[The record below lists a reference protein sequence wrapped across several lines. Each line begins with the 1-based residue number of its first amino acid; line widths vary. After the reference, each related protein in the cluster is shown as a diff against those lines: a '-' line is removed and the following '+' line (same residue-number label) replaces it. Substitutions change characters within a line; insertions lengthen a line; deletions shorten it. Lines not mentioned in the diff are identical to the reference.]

1 LACRHRDSPRVAF
14 EKTYTTFLHGHLQ
27 QSQEQAA
34 REYERVRESSPEWA
48 WKFRLLEAKSLLWR
62 GNYIE
67 MLALFNAP
75 PARPGDKELLIELLA
90 LKGAAH
96 ARLHEFQEA
105 DENLG
110 EAAQLCQAIP
120 PASCGD
126 VLASRGVLATQ
137 QGQTASAKD
146 FFEQSLQF
154 ARARNDRFLEIG
166 ALLNLG
172 YAALRSEH
180 YDEAIDWSERTYQAS
195 TEIGA
200 DDIAQTALGN
210 LGWAYYNLGDSE
222 RSLELSLD
230 AEQRATRVGDRI
242 DQLSWITNAGYVY
255 AAEGDLG
262 RAKQSYREALDLA
275 TKLNGKGDEYN
286 ALRALALVSIESDE
300 TEQARQ
306 YADQAFRMANSDKN
320 RSDELYPLLVEGLI
334 AAKTSDRPEAERLF
348 REVEQDEHSS
358 ASLKWRAE
366 HGLAQLYEEEKRPDE
381 ADREYRSALGT
392 FETARSS
399 LKRNDARLPFSS
411 NVSRIYD
418 DYLHF
423 LIAHNRPDEALRWA
437 EYNRARMLAD
447 GLGSLPKKASI
458 EPPPLNSQEI
468 SRRSKSVI
476 LFYWLG
482 SKDSILW
489 AVTPDKTHL
498 FSLPGSAEIETT
510 AARYRKALENSQDV
524 LDSGNDDGRKLYD
537 MLVAPAQNLLS
548 QQGKIT
554 IIPDGKLND
563 LNFETLL
570 VSDPKPHYWIDD
582 VTIANA
588 SSLRVLSRPAVQN
601 RDRSRNLL
609 LFGNTVSPSNEYA
622 DLPNAATEMA
632 SIERHFPADQRHV
645 FQGARATVAAY
656 LTGNPEQFYYIH
668 FVTHA
673 TAVRSIPLDSAIILS
688 ADNAKLDSFKLYA
701 RDIIQHPIRADLV
714 TISSCYS
721 AGARS
726 YSGEGLVGLSWAFL
740 RAGAH
745 NVVAAL
751 WDASDLSTGQLMDKF
766 YDGLS
771 NGNDP
776 ETALR
781 LAKLSLLHSQ
791 NSFRKPFYWGPFQLY
806 VGS

>member
-1 LACRHRDSPRVAF
+1 MLTRQKHRADSDSRGRDFWERYSDPRLWNCFFGRFGDRDRKASHRLRRQEEVSFFGKTERQQLLHPEHGQHALGVHRWRNRDGGQRKDKRPNKALTLLFATWLIGACGLACRHRDSPQVAF
-14 EKTYTTFLHGHLQ
+14 EKTYTIFLHGHLQ

-34 REYERVRESSPEWA
+34 REYEIVRESSPEWA

-62 GNYIE
+62 GNYTE

-75 PARPGDKELLIELLA
+75 PERPDDKELLIELLA
-90 LKGAAH
+90 LRGAAH

-110 EAAQLCQAIP
+110 EAAQLCQAT
-120 PASCGD
+120 PASTCGD
-126 VLASRGVLATQ
+126 VLVSRGVLSTQ

-154 ARARNDRFLEIG
+154 ARARNERFLEIG

-230 AEQRATRVGDRI
+230 AEQRATRVGDQI
-242 DQLSWITNAGYVY
+242 DQLSWITNVGYVY

-275 TKLNGKGDEYN
+275 TKLKGKGDEYN
-286 ALRALALVSIESDE
+286 ALRALALVSIESNE
-300 TEQARQ
+300 TEQARR
-306 YADQAFRMANSDKN
+306 YAEQALRIANSDKN

-334 AAKTSDRPEAERLF
+334 AAKMSDRPEAERLF

-358 ASLKWRAE
+358 ASLKWRAK
-366 HGLAQLYEEEKRPDE
+366 HGLARLYEDEKRLDE
-381 ADREYRSALGT
+381 ADREYRSAVET

-423 LIAHNRPDEALRWA
+423 LIARNRPDEALRWA

-447 GLGSLPKKASI
+447 GLGTPPKKRFI
-458 EPPPLNSQEI
+458 EPPPLNAQEI
-468 SRRSKSVI
+468 SRRSKSI
-476 LFYWLG
+476 LLFYWLG
-482 SKDSILW
+482 SKNSILW

-498 FSLPGSAEIETT
+498 FSLPGSSEIETS

-524 LDSGNDDGRKLYD
+524 LGASNDDGRKLYD
-537 MLVAPAQNLLS
+537 MLVAPAQNLLP
-548 QQGKIT
+548 QQAKIT
-554 IIPDGKLND
+554 IIPDGRLND

-570 VSDPKPHYWIDD
+570 VSRPKPHYWIED
-582 VTIANA
+582 VTIVNA
-588 SSLRVLSRPAVQN
+588 SSLRVLSTPQSHN
-601 RDRSRNLL
+601 QEGTRNLL
-609 LFGNTVSPSNEYA
+609 LFGSAISPGKEYA
-622 DLPNAATEMA
+622 ELAECGD
-632 SIERHFPADQRHV
+632 RDGQH
-645 FQGARATVAAY
+645 RAT
-656 LTGNPEQFYYIH
+656 LP
-668 FVTHA
+668 
-673 TAVRSIPLDSAIILS
+673 R
-688 ADNAKLDSFKLYA
+688 
-701 RDIIQHPIRADLV
+701 
-714 TISSCYS
+714 
-721 AGARS
+721 
-726 YSGEGLVGLSWAFL
+726 
-740 RAGAH
+740 
-745 NVVAAL
+745 
-751 WDASDLSTGQLMDKF
+751 
-766 YDGLS
+766 
-771 NGNDP
+771 
-776 ETALR
+776 
-781 LAKLSLLHSQ
+781 
-791 NSFRKPFYWGPFQLY
+791 
-806 VGS
+806 